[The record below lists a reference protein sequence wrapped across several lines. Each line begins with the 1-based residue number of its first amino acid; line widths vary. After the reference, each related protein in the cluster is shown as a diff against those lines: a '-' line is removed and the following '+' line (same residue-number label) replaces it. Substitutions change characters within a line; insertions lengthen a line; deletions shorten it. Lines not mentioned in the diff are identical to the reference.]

1 MDRTDCTLQ
10 ELKAS
15 GGMML
20 TQAGDVPITERVV
33 TTLVL
38 LGTGDSA
45 ANWRE
50 ITNAEADRIKEAK
63 RKAIESTSDDEPGI

>member
-1 MDRTDCTLQ
+1 MDRTDYTLQ

-15 GGMML
+15 EGMML
-20 TQAGDVPITERVV
+20 TQAGDVPVTERVV

-50 ITNAEADRIKEAK
+50 ITTAEAEGIKEAK